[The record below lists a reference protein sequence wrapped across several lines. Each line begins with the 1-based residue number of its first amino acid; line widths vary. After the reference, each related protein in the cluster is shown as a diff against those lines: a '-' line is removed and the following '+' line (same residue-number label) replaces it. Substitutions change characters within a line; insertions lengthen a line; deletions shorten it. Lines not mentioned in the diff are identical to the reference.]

1 MSAVPESDRALAAYV
16 RRFGAI
22 PDNHL
27 HGTLKGREVAIIGST
42 GTGLIE
48 ALLDAGIARAYVLGV
63 SALPIDDPRVVAF
76 AAEPAWSRAPA
87 PVDLAFFDARHAAG
101 FDHVSGVA
109 SLVDWMRRSLRPN
122 GLLFCVLKTGA
133 VNHAFDVYNPIVRTR
148 SDFLPSQEHLLRE
161 LLADC
166 AVRMLDW
173 IPSSEPFETLRFF
186 RLSIK
191 RPTLLLIL
199 GRSQSGKTSLARDFQ
214 ALDSQM
220 HVANDYVYCE
230 IVERIRRGAAEGIPE
245 ALVQHVGDG
254 SGHACGVFNRRLE
267 ADPALLQAYASWLV
281 RLVPRTKRL
290 VSMDFDLV
298 DDAAVQCLKTTFEAA
313 GFSVWTVR
321 R

>member
-1 MSAVPESDRALAAYV
+1 MSVAPESDRALAAYV

-27 HGTLKGREVAIIGST
+27 HGNLKAREVAIIGAT
-42 GTGLIE
+42 GAGLVE
-48 ALLDAGIARAYVLGV
+48 ALLDAGVARVQVLGV
-63 SALPIDDPRVVAF
+63 PALSINDPRVFDV
-76 AAEPAWSRAPA
+76 AAEPPWSKALP
-87 PVDLAFFDARHAAG
+87 PVDLAFFDARHAEG

-109 SLVDWMRRSLRPN
+109 RLVDWMRQSLRPD

-133 VNHAFDVYNPIVRTR
+133 VNHGFDVYNPIVRAR
-148 SDFLPSQEHLLRE
+148 SGFLPSQEHLLRE

-173 IPSSEPFETLRFF
+173 IPTSEPYETLRLF
-186 RLSIK
+186 RLSVK

-230 IVERIRRGAAEGIPE
+230 IVERIRRGAAEGIPA
-245 ALVQHVGDG
+245 ALVEHVGDG
-254 SGHACGVFNRRLE
+254 SGHACGVFNRKLE
-267 ADPALLQAYASWLV
+267 ADPALLEAYASWLV
-281 RLVPRTKRL
+281 HLVPRTKRL

-298 DDAAVQCLKTTFEAA
+298 EDAPVQRLKATFEAA
-313 GFSVWTVR
+313 GFSVWTVQR
-321 R
+321 